1 MDVEAI
7 FFPPSQ
13 LSPTM
18 SICYFIYITRI
29 QSKNKKKKS
38 SIVQISYTEESIW
51 VVLLTLLQATE
62 GEGEGPDTD
71 AEGAPPPGRRWM
83 ASSRQEGAAGK
94 GAGPQGRVGEVLA
107 AGCRPAWPRAAARCE
122 ARAGVARFCLS

>member
-1 MDVEAI
+1 
-7 FFPPSQ
+7 
-13 LSPTM
+13 M

-38 SIVQISYTEESIW
+38 SIVQISYTEKSIW

-71 AEGAPPPGRRWM
+71 AEGAPPPGRWWM
-83 ASSRQEGAAGK
+83 APSRKEAVGK
-94 GAGPQGRVGEVLA
+94 GAGP
-107 AGCRPAWPRAAARCE
+107 
-122 ARAGVARFCLS
+122 

>member
-1 MDVEAI
+1 MDVEAV

-71 AEGAPPPGRRWM
+71 ATAWPLVDGSFAQGGSRERGR
-83 ASSRQEGAAGK
+83 A
-94 GAGPQGRVGEVLA
+94 VGEVLA
-107 AGCRPAWPRAAARCE
+107 AGCLATGGGALRGESRG
-122 ARAGVARFCLS
+122 GVVLPLASESDG